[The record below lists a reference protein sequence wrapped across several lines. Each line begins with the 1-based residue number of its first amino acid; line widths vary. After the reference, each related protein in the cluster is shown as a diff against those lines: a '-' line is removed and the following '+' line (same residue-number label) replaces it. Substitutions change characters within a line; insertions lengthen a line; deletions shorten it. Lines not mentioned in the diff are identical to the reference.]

1 MASYFY
7 YVKGMDVV
15 VVDCDYPQ
23 YSIKD
28 MRERDIKNI
37 ERNPRLKKNGFRSV
51 CQSTEKNVSHSRE
64 PSRKPPSKRQK
75 DFIAME
81 TPPDIIFFDLP
92 GTVKQSRR
100 HQYRGDN
107 GLRVLPQ

>member
-1 MASYFY
+1 MKKETLLVAFSTQKGGAGKTTLTVLMASYFY

-37 ERNPRLKKNGFRSV
+37 ERNPRLKKRFSN
-51 CQSTEKNVSHSRE
+51 CMPKY
-64 PSRKPPSKRQK
+64 RKECIP
-75 DFIAME
+75 
-81 TPPDIIFFDLP
+81 
-92 GTVKQSRR
+92 
-100 HQYRGDN
+100 
-107 GLRVLPQ
+107 

>member
-1 MASYFY
+1 MKKETLLVAFSTQKGGAGKTTLTVLMASYFY

-37 ERNPRLKKNGFRSV
+37 ERNPRLKKTVFRTV
-51 CQSTEKNVSHSRE
+51 CQSTEKNVSHSGE
-64 PSRKPPSKRQK
+64 PSRNRHRKGKG
-75 DFIAME
+75 F
-81 TPPDIIFFDLP
+81 
-92 GTVKQSRR
+92 RR
-100 HQYRGDN
+100 DGNTAGHH
-107 GLRVLPQ
+107 LL